1 MLNTLNAENV
11 LDKGGN
17 GLTMENLISMNPDV
31 IVYVRADRFA
41 STDENAVEQ
50 LTSNEVVQEVNAISN
65 GKIIEMNYDD
75 VMDYGV
81 RIIDSAESLYDF
93 MYSES

>member
-1 MLNTLNAENV
+1 M
-11 LDKGGN
+11 
-17 GLTMENLISMNPDV
+17 
-31 IVYVRADRFA
+31 
-41 STDENAVEQ
+41 EQ

-81 RIIDSAESLYDF
+81 RIIDSAESLYGF